1 LALKQPPALAAVTLL
16 CYLGNKAIRNKI
28 NQLSSTNYITSGCII
43 SNNAVYKNGELVCA
57 QQSVDLAGFLLSVY
71 RHLDLHYA
79 RFHKMDNQSKL
90 GFLAAEVLL
99 TDSFDKDTCQPDEIG
114 LILSNANA
122 SLDSDQKYLKSIAD
136 IPSPALFVYTLP
148 NIVTG
153 EICIRHNFKGEDAFF
168 VTDHFD
174 ANFLA
179 GYVSGLMDTNVL
191 QTCICGWVDV
201 LDDDYKA
208 ALFLVEKTEKAGAVV
223 FNAENMNKLFNSDKI
238 NDTTT
243 EAVYIA
249 GVGAITAI
257 GNNVAECLAALE
269 KGQAGMGPITHMH
282 TIHAGQLPVAEV
294 KLTND
299 ELAVKAGMPA
309 DISRTTLLSFIAA
322 REALE
327 DAAIP
332 NLSSWR
338 TGFVSANTVG
348 GMDKSEDFF
357 VEFLKDNSKGKLKNV
372 YDHECGSVTE
382 AVADKLGITDY
393 MTTLSTA
400 CSSSAN
406 AIFYG
411 ARLIKNDIV
420 DIVVAGGA
428 DALTKFT
435 LNGFNTLM
443 ILDKEFCKPFDDN
456 RQGLN
461 LGEGAG
467 YVVLV
472 SDKVA
477 KTLNKPLYGKLSG
490 YNNSNDAYHQTA
502 SSPDGTGSYLAMQRA
517 LDKAGLSAADI
528 DYINLHGTGTPNND
542 SAEGAAINRLF
553 EKDFP
558 PMSSTK
564 SFTGHTLGAS
574 GGVEAVFSV
583 LAIYKGLIYPNL
595 RFETRMQEVPFTPAT
610 QFLQGQDINHVMS
623 NSFGFGGNCTSLIF
637 SRI

>member
-1 LALKQPPALAAVTLL
+1 
-16 CYLGNKAIRNKI
+16 
-28 NQLSSTNYITSGCII
+28 
-43 SNNAVYKNGELVCA
+43 
-57 QQSVDLAGFLLSVY
+57 
-71 RHLDLHYA
+71 
-79 RFHKMDNQSKL
+79 MDNLSKL
-90 GFLAAEVLL
+90 GWLTSELL
-99 TDSFDKDTCQPDEIG
+99 LKNFDKTIYKPEEIG

-122 SLDSDQKYLKSIAD
+122 SLDSDKRYLNSVAD

-153 EICIRHNFKGEDAFF
+153 EICIRNGFKGEDAFF
-168 VTDHFD
+168 ISEKFNADFIAD
-174 ANFLA
+174 
-179 GYVSGLMDTNVL
+179 YVKNLLDQNIL
-191 QTCICGWVDV
+191 KTCICGWVDV
-201 LDDDYKA
+201 LGVNYKS
-208 ALFLVEKTEKAGAVV
+208 ALFLIEKEEKPNSVIFNPKNIAQLFDNDKNNNPADDVFVAG
-223 FNAENMNKLFNSDKI
+223 L
-238 NDTTT
+238 
-243 EAVYIA
+243 
-249 GVGAITAI
+249 GVITAI
-257 GNNVAECLAALE
+257 GNNVPECMDAFE
-269 KGQAGMGPITHMH
+269 TKQAGMGDITQMN
-282 TIHAGQLPVAEV
+282 TVYKGQIPVAEV
-294 KLTND
+294 KLTNAQ
-299 ELAVKAGMPA
+299 LAEKTGLPER
-309 DISRTTLLSFIAA
+309 ISRTTHLSLLAA
-322 REALE
+322 KEALD

-332 NLSSWR
+332 NLSALR
-338 TGFVSANTVG
+338 CGFVSANTVG

-357 VEFLKDNSKGKLKNV
+357 VEFYKDNSKGKLRDIF
-372 YDHECGSVTE
+372 DHECGSCTE
-382 AVADKLGITDY
+382 TVARELGLNDY

-411 ARLIKNDIV
+411 ARLIKNGMLDV
-420 DIVVAGGA
+420 VVAGGT

-443 ILDKEFCKPFDDN
+443 ILDREFCRPFDET
-456 RQGLN
+456 REGLN

-477 KTLNKPLYGKLSG
+477 KTLNKPAYAKLSG

-502 SSPDGTGSYLAMQRA
+502 SSPDGIGSYLAMQGA
-517 LDKAGLSAADI
+517 LKKAGLQTTEI

-542 SAEGAAINRLF
+542 SAEGTAITRLF

-583 LAIYKGLIYPNL
+583 LAIKHGVIFPNL
-595 RFETRMQEVPFTPAT
+595 RFKAQMHELPFSPETEY
-610 QFLQGQDINHVMS
+610 LKDQDIKHVMS

-637 SRI
+637 SAI